1 MGLHL
6 DLGSLQR
13 RSLRGSD
20 MIIATFVSVLLL
32 ISGSNA
38 QFQVGK
44 CPTSKE
50 CDLKG
55 GECFPKS
62 CPRGFEKIGPCM
74 SDASRGCVCCKPIID
89 VKCPKDPICE
99 AKRGECQFPKCE
111 MGLGKLGNVGVHFPA
126 NAADRTEKG
135 NNLREEI
142 HQFTIFSFEIS
153 GNICVKFVINQYFS
167 NYAIGHFL
175 YL

>member
-1 MGLHL
+1 MGTSSG
-6 DLGSLQR
+6 LGFTSEEELKR
-13 RSLRGSD
+13 SD

-38 QFQVGK
+38 QFQGK

-99 AKRGECQFPKCE
+99 AKRGECQFPKCRNGFRE
-111 MGLGKLGNVGVHFPA
+111 IGKCRSPFPCKCCRQ
-126 NAADRTEKG
+126 DRKG
-135 NNLREEI
+135 
-142 HQFTIFSFEIS
+142 
-153 GNICVKFVINQYFS
+153 
-167 NYAIGHFL
+167 
-175 YL
+175 

>member
-50 CDLKG
+50 CDLNG

-62 CPRGFEKIGPCM
+62 CPRGFEKIGPCL
-74 SDASRGCVCCKPIID
+74 STASRGCVCCKPIID
-89 VKCPKDPICE
+89 VGKCLEDPTCE
-99 AKRGECQFPKCE
+99 ARGGVCQFPKCE
-111 MGLGKLGNVGVHFPA
+111 VGSLEIGKCRSRSPFP
-126 NAADRTEKG
+126 
-135 NNLREEI
+135 
-142 HQFTIFSFEIS
+142 
-153 GNICVKFVINQYFS
+153 C
-167 NYAIGHFL
+167 
-175 YL
+175 